1 MQEVFIAAMRI
12 IKNIGYH
19 RVFRIT
25 DWNYKNKFENL
36 QDGLKSL
43 KIELNTIGKGLNVT

>member
-1 MQEVFIAAMRI
+1 MTISKNLMFITSKFIPNRMQEVFIAAMRI

-25 DWNYKNKFENL
+25 D
-36 QDGLKSL
+36 
-43 KIELNTIGKGLNVT
+43 